1 MTWCLPMQTTQSSP
15 DDPRLQEALH
25 QLQSLMIPG
34 ETLEAW
40 AVQPRIFAL
49 LHRRVIIAATSGRF
63 IALARQLVSGYQ
75 MTDVRWQDLR
85 DAKLHMGIFGADLTL
100 NASSASDLASGSS
113 ANRMLMYRGFRKE
126 QTREVYRL
134 CQAQEQAWR
143 EKRRVRDLEEMRA
156 RSGGIQ
162 LPASPVN
169 VSESSETGS
178 SEPGSAAARL
188 QQAKQMLEAKLISD
202 AEYEAIKARILGSV

>member
-1 MTWCLPMQTTQSSP
+1 MPTMESGA
-15 DDPRLQEALH
+15 DDSRLADALK
-25 QLQSLMIPG
+25 QLHSLLIPG

-63 IALARQLVSGYQ
+63 IALARQLISGYE

-85 DAKLHMGIFGADLTL
+85 DAKLHMGIFGADLTV
-100 NASSASDLASGSS
+100 NASSATDLASGGT
-113 ANRMLMYRGFRKE
+113 ANRSLTYSGFRKE

-134 CQAQEQAWR
+134 CQGQEQAWR

-162 LPASPVN
+162 LPGASGRYEAADTGVT
-169 VSESSETGS
+169 ESDT
-178 SEPGSAAARL
+178 PAARL
-188 QQAKQMLEAKLISD
+188 QKARQMLDAKLISD